1 MPGPRPVVLF
11 PDVELWLTNYL
22 RGELEE
28 ADVFVSTKRQ
38 DRARWVWVR
47 RDGGP
52 QLDLV
57 REAARVTIN
66 VGATDPTGKAV
77 NDLAQ
82 LVRALVVACPDGDPV
97 ARAVCLSG
105 PSPIDDPTGQ
115 PRRVMS
121 FELITIGQIM
131 TNP

>member
-1 MPGPRPVVLF
+1 MGALPLVVF
-11 PDVELWLTNYL
+11 PDVNLYLTGYL
-22 RGELEE
+22 RAGLAELG
-28 ADVFVSTKRQ
+28 APAFVSTKRE

-52 QLDLV
+52 RLDLM
-57 REAARVTIN
+57 RDGPRVTIN

-77 NDLAQ
+77 NDLAE
-82 LVRALVVACPDGDPV
+82 LVRALMVACPGDV
-97 ARAVCLSG
+97 VKRCRNLSG
-105 PSPIDDPTGQ
+105 PSEVDDPTGQ

-121 FELITIGQIM
+121 FELITVGQVM